1 MNTPLVEIE
10 HLRVGYR
17 NASGEMIHV
26 LRDVS
31 LDVSMGES
39 IGIVGESGCGKSTLA
54 LAFMGYLRRGSER
67 IAGTV
72 RFDGRDLFALDDKA
86 LTRLRGGQI
95 AVIPQNA
102 GQALTPTLRI
112 GAQIAEALALHT
124 TLSPKAVSSRVVE
137 LLMQV
142 RLPTPE
148 VLARRYPHELS
159 GGQQQRVA
167 IAMAIASQPS
177 LLVLD
182 EPTTGLDVTTQA
194 AILDLLAG
202 LQREM
207 GVAMI
212 CVSHDIGMI
221 ARLSQRVAV
230 LYGGEIAEMGET
242 QALLRKPLHPY
253 TRGLLAAI
261 PTIHDTAIPR
271 GISGHPPIFT
281 DYSVGCAF
289 APRCAHAD
297 ETCRDVSPA
306 LDLHRSDD
314 VRQVRCHHF
323 ASLLEKTPPPPLNRV
338 PSVPPGEQHSPLLE
352 LVDVS
357 MRYGHDGIVEVIRR
371 RMSNEASDRPMT
383 VQAVGFSVHRGE
395 TVALVGESGSGK
407 STIVRAISGLMRP
420 LAGGIAFAGK
430 PLAGSIDQRPQEV
443 RRAIQIIF
451 QNPDA
456 SLNPRHTVADILA
469 QPLRLYFRL
478 NERECRQRA
487 AALLER
493 VRLNTAYLTRYP
505 AQLSGGEKQRVAIAR
520 AFAAEPDLVLCD
532 EITSAL
538 DVSVQAAILELLVDL
553 QRERGT
559 AYIVIAHDLA
569 VVRALADRVAVLKG
583 GRICEIDSV
592 DEVYAPPYH
601 PYTEQLLAS
610 VLQLPAHAAN
620 GAGYALPTYTI
631 SPSR

>member
-1 MNTPLVEIE
+1 VNTPLVEVAQ
-10 HLRVGYR
+10 LSVGYR

-26 LRDVS
+26 LRNVS
-31 LDVSMGES
+31 LDVSIGES

-72 RFDGRDLFALDDKA
+72 RFDGCDLFALDDKA

-95 AVIPQNA
+95 AVMPQNA

-124 TLSPKAVSSRVVE
+124 TLSPKAVSSRVLE
-137 LLMQV
+137 LLTQV
-142 RLPTPE
+142 RFPTPE
-148 VLARRYPHELS
+148 VLAHRYPHELS

-306 LDLHRSDD
+306 LDLHRSGD

-323 ASLLEKTPPPPLNRV
+323 ASLLEKTPPLLHRV
-338 PSVPPGEQHSPLLE
+338 PSVPSDEQRSPLLE

-357 MRYGHDGIVEVIRR
+357 MRYGHDGIFEVIRR
-371 RMSNEASDRPMT
+371 RISKETSDRPMT

-407 STIVRAISGLMRP
+407 STILRAISGLMRP
-420 LAGGIAFAGK
+420 LAGSIAFAGK

-456 SLNPRHTVADILA
+456 SLNPRHTVADILS

-478 NERECRQRA
+478 DERECRQRA

-583 GRICEIDSV
+583 GRICEIGSV
-592 DEVYAPPYH
+592 DEIYAPPYH
-601 PYTEQLLAS
+601 PYTEQLLTS
-610 VLQLPAHAAN
+610 VLQLPAHATH
-620 GAGYALPTYTI
+620 GAGYALSSCTI